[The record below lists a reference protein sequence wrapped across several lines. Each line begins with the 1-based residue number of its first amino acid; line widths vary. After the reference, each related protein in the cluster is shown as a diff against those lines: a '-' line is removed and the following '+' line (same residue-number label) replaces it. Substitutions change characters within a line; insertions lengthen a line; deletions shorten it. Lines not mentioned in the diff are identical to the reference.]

1 MAVTILQNPQPYTP
15 SDNPVTWV
23 FSSNQTAQA
32 NFSFIIEVYVNAVLI
47 GRYLRFPEVDSD
59 TCHFDLNEE
68 NIGRIRCGK
77 PIIDATTA
85 YQDAGNTC
93 TVYIKV
99 IERYGTPATEHTPET
114 SGSVVLFKA
123 SLSDSDFADFTYSD
137 YTFGAGSL
145 FLTNFPRTERYYCGI
160 SENNYLMFLNGGGA
174 GIDVVVELFNSS
186 GVSITSDAYATGL
199 TSQCIILN
207 VSPTKIIANSLITSG
222 DFATCEYYKVSMT
235 DYLYTTEEF
244 TIYVD
249 RSCDNYD
256 TKRLHFLSSLGAMES
271 FSFTM
276 ANNTSRQIIHNGYEK
291 QWGGYNASNAY
302 VYSNSQGREVDFL
315 TTSTGSMVV
324 RTDFMEQGIQ
334 NWLVRELYE
343 SPYVLLSTGIA
354 SDLKRV
360 KVLNTGYE
368 LKDIRQGQL
377 ISEEVT
383 INTSDVRR
391 SALIS

>member
-1 MAVTILQNPQPYTP
+1 MAVTITQSPQAITP

-23 FSSNQTAQA
+23 FSSNQYAQA
-32 NFSFIIEVYVNAVLI
+32 NFSFIIEVYVNTVLV
-47 GRYLRFPEVDSD
+47 GRYLRFPEVNSD

-68 NIGRIRCGK
+68 NIGRIRCAK
-77 PIIDATTA
+77 PTIDSTTLV
-85 YQDAGNTC
+85 QDAGNTAS
-93 TVYIKV
+93 VYIKI
-99 IERYGTPATEHTPET
+99 IERYGSPASDHASAT
-114 SGSVVLFKA
+114 SSTVKLFKA
-123 SLSDSDFADFTYSD
+123 SLSDSDFADFD
-137 YTFGAGSL
+137 YTDYAFNTNKAW
-145 FLTNFPRTERYYCGI
+145 LTNFPSTETYYCGI
-160 SENNYLMFLNGGGA
+160 SENAYLMALTNSVA
-174 GIDVVVELFNSS
+174 GIDVKVMLYDSAGSLIVTDYFSS
-186 GVSITSDAYATGL
+186 GSAADCKIV
-199 TSQCIILN
+199 N
-207 VSPTKIIANSLITSG
+207 VSPTKIIAATSITSG
-222 DFATCEYYKVSMT
+222 NFANCEYYKVYLT
-235 DYLYTTEEF
+235 DYVFTTSGF
-244 TIYVD
+244 TIYID

-276 ANNTSRQIIHNGYEK
+276 ANNTSRQITHNGYEK

-360 KVLNTGYE
+360 KVLNSGYE

-391 SALIS
+391 SALI